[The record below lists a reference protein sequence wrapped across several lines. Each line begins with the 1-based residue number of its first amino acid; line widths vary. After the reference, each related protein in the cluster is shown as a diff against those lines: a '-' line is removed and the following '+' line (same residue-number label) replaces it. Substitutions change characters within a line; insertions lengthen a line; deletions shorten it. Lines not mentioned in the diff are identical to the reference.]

1 MQDIISQLP
10 RIKWGAQIDVAH
22 QESLILETIFD
33 LLINI
38 NLGFKQ
44 ISPKVNNL

>member
-1 MQDIISQLP
+1 
-10 RIKWGAQIDVAH
+10 
-22 QESLILETIFD
+22 LILETIFD

-44 ISPKVNNL
+44 ISPKVNNLWM